1 MPGFR
6 TLLHMASSSDDER
19 AVLPYNEISCEF
31 ASDDEEEKEEKVIR
45 VNQPKRLVILEPILL
60 LFATC
65 MIMEITVLNQYM
77 YYTIG
82 HRYNLTSPNE
92 TRYHKCKPVEDDG
105 GNERQVV
112 NKLQEIVTMWH
123 TYMSVAYCVCS
134 LIVTPFFSAATD
146 RLGRKWPMMIV
157 SVGVVI
163 RLTINFFVMIF
174 ELPLLF
180 FVLSSLIMGLTGGMG
195 TLFAAL
201 FSYLADITTP
211 ENRPLRIAILEAMF
225 GISGVVSEIGVGFWL
240 KVQTYWW
247 PYGCSVVISVINL
260 IYVFF
265 FVPEVRKR
273 EGRRLD
279 FGKFCEDQKRVFQTF
294 MPSKNQAAIPMILVM
309 MAFFIHCVQGFNFTI
324 SQEYEMGYPFCWDS
338 VYLGIYSG
346 VTMFSIDVGLVF
358 AAFVFTKF
366 LKIQTLTSATIGI
379 LSSAASKTCQGLA
392 PNSTWLFISE
402 LFTVLLSLR
411 QTLQRINVILF
422 LKNQ

>member
-1 MPGFR
+1 MPEFR
-6 TLLHMASSSDDER
+6 TFLHMASSSDDER
-19 AVLPYNEISCEF
+19 AVLPYNEMSCEF
-31 ASDDEEEKEEKVIR
+31 ASEDEEEEEEKVNR
-45 VNQPKRLVILEPILL
+45 VNKPKRLVILEPILF

-65 MIMEITVLNQYM
+65 MIMEMTVLNQYM

-82 HRYNLTSPNE
+82 LRYNLTSPNE
-92 TRYHKCKPVEDDG
+92 TRYHKCKPVEDDDA
-105 GNERQVV
+105 NDRQVV

-123 TYMSVAYCVCS
+123 TYMSVASCVCS
-134 LIVTPFFSAATD
+134 LIVTPFYSAATD

-163 RLTINFFVMIF
+163 RLTINLFVMIF
-174 ELPLLF
+174 ELPLIL
-180 FVLSSLIMGLTGGMG
+180 FVLSSLIMGLTGGIG

-211 ENRPLRIAILEAMF
+211 ENRPVRIAILEAML
-225 GISGVVSEIGVGFWL
+225 GISGIVSEIGVGFWL

-279 FGKFCEDQKRVFQTF
+279 FSKFCKDQKRIFQTF
-294 MPSKNQAAIPMILVM
+294 IPSQNQAAIPMILVM
-309 MAFFIHCVQGFNFTI
+309 IAFFIYCVQGFNMTI

-338 VYLGIYSG
+338 VYLGMYSG
-346 VTMFSIDVGLVF
+346 VTMFSIDVGLIF
-358 AAFVFTKF
+358 SAFVFTKF
-366 LKIQTLTSATIGI
+366 LKIQPLTSATIGI
-379 LSSAASKTCQGLA
+379 LSSAASKICQGLA

-402 LFTVLLSLR
+402 FFIYCPSVSKT
-411 QTLQRINVILF
+411 NF
-422 LKNQ
+422 AKN